1 MFYEDENEK
10 AVVTSVGSIHIEQ
23 LNSWKPGIENHEI
36 FNEDFCSMGTSLGMN
51 VMMLHM
57 HHPNSQDARYIT
69 LVHKPT
75 GERIRITFPWKE
87 EL

>member
-10 AVVTSVGSIHIEQ
+10 PLVVKIGSIEIEQ
-23 LNSWKPGIENHEI
+23 LNSWRPDISNVGI
-36 FNEDFCSMGTSLGMN
+36 FNEDFESMGTSIGTN

-57 HHPNSQDARYIT
+57 HHPNSEPARYVT

-75 GERIRITFPWKE
+75 GERIRITFPYE
-87 EL
+87 EE